1 MKVTLT
7 FNEQRRAAYRQQGL
21 WGDASLAD
29 YWQQTARAMPDKIAV
44 VDNHGATYT
53 YSALDHAA
61 SCLANWMLAKGIESG
76 DRIAFQ
82 LPGWCEFTVIYLA
95 CLKTGAV
102 SVPLLPS
109 WREAELVWVLN
120 KCQAKMFF
128 APTLFKQTRPVDL
141 ILPLQNQLPQL
152 QQIVGVD
159 KLAPATSSL
168 SLSQILADNTPLTTA
183 ITTHGDELA
192 AVLFTSGT
200 EGLPKGVMLTHNN
213 ILASERAYCARL
225 NLTWQ
230 DVFMMPAPLGH
241 ATGFLH
247 GVTAPFLIGAR
258 SVLLDIFT
266 PDACLA
272 LLEQQRCT
280 CMLGA
285 TPFVY
290 DLLNLLEKQPAD
302 LSALR
307 FFLCGG
313 TTIPKKVARECQ
325 QRGIKLLSV
334 YGSTESSPHAVVN
347 LDDPLPRFMHTDG
360 YAAAGV
366 EIKVVDDARKTYGS
380 TESSPHAVVN
390 LDDPLPRFMH
400 TDGYAAAGVEIKVVD
415 DARKTLPPGCEG
427 EEASRGPNVFMG
439 YFDEPELTAR
449 ALDEEGWYY
458 SGDLCR
464 MDEAGYIKITGRK
477 KDIIVRGGENIS
489 SREVEDILLQHPKIH
504 DACVVAMPDERLGER
519 SCAYVVLKA
528 PHHSL
533 SLEEVVAFFSRKRV
547 AKYKYPEH
555 IVVIEKLPRTVSG
568 KIQKFLLRKDIMRRL
583 TQDVCEE
590 IE

>member
-1 MKVTLT
+1 MHPTGPHLGPDVLFRESKMKVTLT

-44 VDNHGATYT
+44 VDNHGASYT

-95 CLKTGAV
+95 CLKIGAV

-168 SLSQILADNTPLTTA
+168 SLSQIIADNTPLTTA

-347 LDDPLPRFMHTDG
+347 LDDPL
-360 YAAAGV
+360 
-366 EIKVVDDARKTYGS
+366 S
-380 TESSPHAVVN
+380 
-390 LDDPLPRFMH
+390 RFMH

-555 IVVIEKLPRTVSG
+555 IVVIEKLPRTASG
-568 KIQKFLLRKDIMRRL
+568 KIQKFLLRKDIDQRL
-583 TQDVCEE
+583 EQSCVEA
-590 IE
+590 

>member
-7 FNEQRRAAYRQQGL
+7 FNEQRRAAYRRQGL

-44 VDNHGATYT
+44 VDNHGASYT

-95 CLKTGAV
+95 CLKIGAV

-168 SLSQILADNTPLTTA
+168 SLSQIIADNTSLTTA

-290 DLLNLLEKQPAD
+290 DLLNVLEKQPAD

-347 LDDPLPRFMHTDG
+347 LDDPL
-360 YAAAGV
+360 
-366 EIKVVDDARKTYGS
+366 S
-380 TESSPHAVVN
+380 
-390 LDDPLPRFMH
+390 RFMH

-504 DACVVAMPDERLGER
+504 DACVVAMSDERLGER

-555 IVVIEKLPRTVSG
+555 IVVIEKLPRTTSG

>member
-168 SLSQILADNTPLTTA
+168 SLSQILA
-183 ITTHGDELA
+183 
-192 AVLFTSGT
+192 
-200 EGLPKGVMLTHNN
+200 
-213 ILASERAYCARL
+213 SERAYCARL

-334 YGSTESSPHAVVN
+334 
-347 LDDPLPRFMHTDG
+347 
-360 YAAAGV
+360 
-366 EIKVVDDARKTYGS
+366 YGS

>member
-44 VDNHGATYT
+44 VDNHGASYT

-95 CLKTGAV
+95 CLKIGAV

-168 SLSQILADNTPLTTA
+168 SLSQIIADNTSLTTA

-290 DLLNLLEKQPAD
+290 DLLNVLEKQPAD

-347 LDDPLPRFMHTDG
+347 LDDPLSRFMHTDG

-366 EIKVVDDARKTYGS
+366 EIKA
-380 TESSPHAVVN
+380 
-390 LDDPLPRFMH
+390 
-400 TDGYAAAGVEIKVVD
+400 VD

-504 DACVVAMPDERLGER
+504 DACVVAMSDERLGER

-555 IVVIEKLPRTVSG
+555 IVVIEKLPRTTSG

>member
-29 YWQQTARAMPDKIAV
+29 YWQQNARAMPDKIAV
-44 VDNHGATYT
+44 VDNHGASYT

-95 CLKTGAV
+95 CLKIGAV

-168 SLSQILADNTPLTTA
+168 SLSQIIADNTPLTTA

-290 DLLNLLEKQPAD
+290 DLLNVLEKQPAD

-325 QRGIKLLSV
+325 QLGIKLLSV

-347 LDDPLPRFMHTDG
+347 LDDPL
-360 YAAAGV
+360 
-366 EIKVVDDARKTYGS
+366 S
-380 TESSPHAVVN
+380 
-390 LDDPLPRFMH
+390 RFMH

-555 IVVIEKLPRTVSG
+555 IVVIEKLPRTASG

>member
-44 VDNHGATYT
+44 VDNHGASYN

-95 CLKTGAV
+95 CLKIGAV

-152 QQIVGVD
+152 Q
-159 KLAPATSSL
+159 PATSSL
-168 SLSQILADNTPLTTA
+168 SLSQIIADNTPLTTA

-290 DLLNLLEKQPAD
+290 DLLNVLEKQPAD

-325 QRGIKLLSV
+325 QLGIKLLSV

-347 LDDPLPRFMHTDG
+347 LDDPL
-360 YAAAGV
+360 
-366 EIKVVDDARKTYGS
+366 S
-380 TESSPHAVVN
+380 
-390 LDDPLPRFMH
+390 RFMH

-555 IVVIEKLPRTVSG
+555 IVVIEKLPRTASG

>member
-44 VDNHGATYT
+44 VDNHGASYT

-95 CLKTGAV
+95 CLKIGAV

-168 SLSQILADNTPLTTA
+168 SLSQIIADNTPLTTA

-290 DLLNLLEKQPAD
+290 DLLNVLEKQPAD

-325 QRGIKLLSV
+325 QLGIKLLSV

-347 LDDPLPRFMHTDG
+347 LDDPL
-360 YAAAGV
+360 
-366 EIKVVDDARKTYGS
+366 S
-380 TESSPHAVVN
+380 
-390 LDDPLPRFMH
+390 RFMH

-555 IVVIEKLPRTVSG
+555 IVVIEKLPRTASG
-568 KIQKFLLRKDIMRRL
+568 KIQNFLLRKDIMRRL

>member
-44 VDNHGATYT
+44 VDNHGASYT

-76 DRIAFQ
+76 ARIAFQ

-95 CLKTGAV
+95 CLKIGAV

-168 SLSQILADNTPLTTA
+168 SLSQIIADNTPLTTA

-192 AVLFTSGT
+192 AVLFTSGI

-290 DLLNLLEKQPAD
+290 DLLNVLEKQPAD

-325 QRGIKLLSV
+325 QLGIKLLSV

-347 LDDPLPRFMHTDG
+347 LDDPL
-360 YAAAGV
+360 
-366 EIKVVDDARKTYGS
+366 S
-380 TESSPHAVVN
+380 
-390 LDDPLPRFMH
+390 RFMH

-555 IVVIEKLPRTVSG
+555 IVVIEKLPRTASG

>member
-29 YWQQTARAMPDKIAV
+29 YWQQTARAMAMPDKIAV
-44 VDNHGATYT
+44 VDNHGASYT

-95 CLKTGAV
+95 CLKIGAV

-168 SLSQILADNTPLTTA
+168 SLSQIIADNTPLTTA

-347 LDDPLPRFMHTDG
+347 LDDPL
-360 YAAAGV
+360 
-366 EIKVVDDARKTYGS
+366 S
-380 TESSPHAVVN
+380 
-390 LDDPLPRFMH
+390 RFMH

-555 IVVIEKLPRTVSG
+555 IVVIEKLPRTASG

>member
-44 VDNHGATYT
+44 VDNHGASYT

-95 CLKTGAV
+95 CLKIGAV

-168 SLSQILADNTPLTTA
+168 SLSQIIADNTPLTTA

-313 TTIPKKVARECQ
+313 TTIPKKVARECK

-347 LDDPLPRFMHTDG
+347 LDDPL
-360 YAAAGV
+360 
-366 EIKVVDDARKTYGS
+366 S
-380 TESSPHAVVN
+380 
-390 LDDPLPRFMH
+390 RFMH

-555 IVVIEKLPRTVSG
+555 IVVIEKLPRTASG
-568 KIQKFLLRKDIMRRL
+568 KIQKLLLRKDIMRRL

>member
-1 MKVTLT
+1 MHPTGPHLGPDVLFRESKMKVTLT

-44 VDNHGATYT
+44 VDNHGASYT

-95 CLKTGAV
+95 CLKIGAV

-168 SLSQILADNTPLTTA
+168 SLSQIIADNTPLTTA

-230 DVFMMPAPLGH
+230 EVFMMPAPLGH

-347 LDDPLPRFMHTDG
+347 LDDPL
-360 YAAAGV
+360 
-366 EIKVVDDARKTYGS
+366 S
-380 TESSPHAVVN
+380 
-390 LDDPLPRFMH
+390 RFMH

-555 IVVIEKLPRTVSG
+555 IVVIEKLPRTASG

>member
-44 VDNHGATYT
+44 VDNHGASYT

-95 CLKTGAV
+95 CLKIGAV

-168 SLSQILADNTPLTTA
+168 SLSQIIADNTPLTTA

-290 DLLNLLEKQPAD
+290 DLLNVLEKQPAD

-325 QRGIKLLSV
+325 QLGIKLLSV

-347 LDDPLPRFMHTDG
+347 LDDPLSRFMHTDG

-366 EIKVVDDARKTYGS
+366 EIKV
-380 TESSPHAVVN
+380 
-390 LDDPLPRFMH
+390 
-400 TDGYAAAGVEIKVVD
+400 ID

-489 SREVEDILLQHPKIH
+489 SREVEDILLPHPKIH

-555 IVVIEKLPRTVSG
+555 IVVIEKLPRTASG

>member
-44 VDNHGATYT
+44 VDNHGASYT

-95 CLKTGAV
+95 CLKIGAV

-168 SLSQILADNTPLTTA
+168 SLSQIIAYNTPLTMA

-347 LDDPLPRFMHTDG
+347 LDDPL
-360 YAAAGV
+360 
-366 EIKVVDDARKTYGS
+366 S
-380 TESSPHAVVN
+380 
-390 LDDPLPRFMH
+390 RFMH

-555 IVVIEKLPRTVSG
+555 IVVIEKLPRTASG

>member
-44 VDNHGATYT
+44 VDNHGASYT

-95 CLKTGAV
+95 CLKIGAV

-109 WREAELVWVLN
+109 WREAELVWMLN

-168 SLSQILADNTPLTTA
+168 SLSQIIADNTPLTTA

-290 DLLNLLEKQPAD
+290 DLLNVLEKQPAD

-325 QRGIKLLSV
+325 QLGIKLLSV

-347 LDDPLPRFMHTDG
+347 LDDPL
-360 YAAAGV
+360 
-366 EIKVVDDARKTYGS
+366 S
-380 TESSPHAVVN
+380 
-390 LDDPLPRFMH
+390 RFMH

-504 DACVVAMPDERLGER
+504 DACVVVMPDERLGER

-555 IVVIEKLPRTVSG
+555 IVVIEKLPRTASG

>member
-44 VDNHGATYT
+44 VDNHGASYT

-95 CLKTGAV
+95 CLKIGAV

-168 SLSQILADNTPLTTA
+168 SLSQIIADNIPLTTA

-225 NLTWQ
+225 NLTWL

-325 QRGIKLLSV
+325 QRSIKLLSV

-347 LDDPLPRFMHTDG
+347 LDNSL
-360 YAAAGV
+360 
-366 EIKVVDDARKTYGS
+366 S
-380 TESSPHAVVN
+380 
-390 LDDPLPRFMH
+390 RFMH

-533 SLEEVVAFFSRKRV
+533 SLEEMAAFFSRKRF

-555 IVVIEKLPRTVSG
+555 IVVIEKLPRTASD
-568 KIQKFLLRKDIMRRL
+568 KIQKFLLRKDIIRRL

>member
-44 VDNHGATYT
+44 VDNHGASYT

-95 CLKTGAV
+95 CLKIGAV

-168 SLSQILADNTPLTTA
+168 SLSQIIADNTSLTTA

-290 DLLNLLEKQPAD
+290 DLLNVLEKQPAD

-347 LDDPLPRFMHTDG
+347 LDDPL
-360 YAAAGV
+360 
-366 EIKVVDDARKTYGS
+366 S
-380 TESSPHAVVN
+380 
-390 LDDPLPRFMH
+390 RFMH

-489 SREVEDILLQHPKIH
+489 SREVEDILLQDPKIH

-555 IVVIEKLPRTVSG
+555 IVVIEKLPRTASG

>member
-95 CLKTGAV
+95 CLKIGAV

-159 KLAPATSSL
+159 KLAPATSAL
-168 SLSQILADNTPLTTA
+168 SLSQIIADNTPLTTA
-183 ITTHGDELA
+183 ITVHGDELA

-347 LDDPLPRFMHTDG
+347 LDDPL
-360 YAAAGV
+360 
-366 EIKVVDDARKTYGS
+366 S
-380 TESSPHAVVN
+380 
-390 LDDPLPRFMH
+390 RFMH

-504 DACVVAMPDERLGER
+504 DACVIAMPDERLGER

-555 IVVIEKLPRTVSG
+555 IVVIEKLPRTASG

-583 TQDVCEE
+583 TQDACEE

>member
-44 VDNHGATYT
+44 VDNHGASYT

-95 CLKTGAV
+95 CLKIGAV

-168 SLSQILADNTPLTTA
+168 SLSQIIADNTPLTTA

-230 DVFMMPAPLGH
+230 DFFMMPAPLGH

-290 DLLNLLEKQPAD
+290 DLLNVLEKQPAD

-325 QRGIKLLSV
+325 QLGIKLLSV

-347 LDDPLPRFMHTDG
+347 LDDPL
-360 YAAAGV
+360 
-366 EIKVVDDARKTYGS
+366 S
-380 TESSPHAVVN
+380 
-390 LDDPLPRFMH
+390 RFMH

-555 IVVIEKLPRTVSG
+555 IVVIEKLPRTASG

>member
-44 VDNHGATYT
+44 VDNHGASYT

-95 CLKTGAV
+95 CLKIGAV

-168 SLSQILADNTPLTTA
+168 SLSQIIADNTPLTTA

-290 DLLNLLEKQPAD
+290 DLLNVLEKQPAD
-302 LSALR
+302 PSALR

-347 LDDPLPRFMHTDG
+347 LDDPL
-360 YAAAGV
+360 
-366 EIKVVDDARKTYGS
+366 S
-380 TESSPHAVVN
+380 
-390 LDDPLPRFMH
+390 RFMH

-504 DACVVAMPDERLGER
+504 DACVVAIPDERLCER

-555 IVVIEKLPRTVSG
+555 IVVIEKLPRTASG

>member
-44 VDNHGATYT
+44 VDNHGASYT

-95 CLKTGAV
+95 CLKIGAV

-168 SLSQILADNTPLTTA
+168 SLSQIIADNTPLTTA

-347 LDDPLPRFMHTDG
+347 LDDPL
-360 YAAAGV
+360 
-366 EIKVVDDARKTYGS
+366 S
-380 TESSPHAVVN
+380 
-390 LDDPLPRFMH
+390 RFMH

-439 YFDEPELTAR
+439 YFDEPEVTAR

>member
-44 VDNHGATYT
+44 VDNHGASYT

-61 SCLANWMLAKGIESG
+61 SCLANWMLTKGIESG

-95 CLKTGAV
+95 CLKIGAV

-266 PDACLA
+266 PAACLA

-347 LDDPLPRFMHTDG
+347 LDDPLSRFMHTDG

-366 EIKVVDDARKTYGS
+366 EIKVVDG
-380 TESSPHAVVN
+380 
-390 LDDPLPRFMH
+390 
-400 TDGYAAAGVEIKVVD
+400 
-415 DARKTLPPGCEG
+415 ARKTLPPGCEG

-439 YFDEPELTAR
+439 YFDEPELTAH

-533 SLEEVVAFFSRKRV
+533 SLEDVVAFFNRKRV

-555 IVVIEKLPRTVSG
+555 IVVIEKLPRTASG
-568 KIQKFLLRKDIMRRL
+568 KIQKFLLRKDILQRL
-583 TQDVCEE
+583 EQTCVEA
-590 IE
+590 

>member
-44 VDNHGATYT
+44 VDNHGASYT

-95 CLKTGAV
+95 CLKIGAV

-152 QQIVGVD
+152 QQLVGVD
-159 KLAPATSSL
+159 KLAPATSAL
-168 SLSQILADNTPLTTA
+168 SLSQIIADNTPLTTA
-183 ITTHGDELA
+183 ITVHGDELA

-290 DLLNLLEKQPAD
+290 DLLNVLEKQPAD

-347 LDDPLPRFMHTDG
+347 LDDPLSH
-360 YAAAGV
+360 
-366 EIKVVDDARKTYGS
+366 
-380 TESSPHAVVN
+380 
-390 LDDPLPRFMH
+390 FMH

-504 DACVVAMPDERLGER
+504 DACVVAMSDERLGER

-555 IVVIEKLPRTVSG
+555 IVVIEKLPRTTSG

>member
-44 VDNHGATYT
+44 VDNHGASYT

-95 CLKTGAV
+95 CLKIGAV

-347 LDDPLPRFMHTDG
+347 LDDPL
-360 YAAAGV
+360 
-366 EIKVVDDARKTYGS
+366 S
-380 TESSPHAVVN
+380 
-390 LDDPLPRFMH
+390 RFMH

-458 SGDLCR
+458 SGDLCC

>member
-44 VDNHGATYT
+44 VDNHGASYT

-95 CLKTGAV
+95 CLKIGAV

-168 SLSQILADNTPLTTA
+168 SLSQIIADNIPLTTA

-225 NLTWQ
+225 NLTWL

-325 QRGIKLLSV
+325 QRSIKLLSV

-347 LDDPLPRFMHTDG
+347 LDNSL
-360 YAAAGV
+360 
-366 EIKVVDDARKTYGS
+366 S
-380 TESSPHAVVN
+380 
-390 LDDPLPRFMH
+390 RFMH

-427 EEASRGPNVFMG
+427 EEASRGPNVFMR

-533 SLEEVVAFFSRKRV
+533 SLEEMAAFFSRKRV

-555 IVVIEKLPRTVSG
+555 IVVIEKLPRTASD
-568 KIQKFLLRKDIMRRL
+568 KIQKFLLRKDIIRRL

>member
-44 VDNHGATYT
+44 VDNHGASYT

-95 CLKTGAV
+95 CLKIGAV

-168 SLSQILADNTPLTTA
+168 SLSQIIADNTSLTTA

-290 DLLNLLEKQPAD
+290 DLLNVLEKQPAD

-347 LDDPLPRFMHTDG
+347 LDDPLSRFMHTDG
-360 YAAAGV
+360 
-366 EIKVVDDARKTYGS
+366 
-380 TESSPHAVVN
+380 H
-390 LDDPLPRFMH
+390 
-400 TDGYAAAGVEIKVVD
+400 AAAGVEIKVVD

-504 DACVVAMPDERLGER
+504 DACVVAMSDERLGER

-555 IVVIEKLPRTVSG
+555 IVVIEKLPRTTSG

>member
-44 VDNHGATYT
+44 VDNHGASYT

-95 CLKTGAV
+95 CLKIGAV

-168 SLSQILADNTPLTTA
+168 SLSQIIADNTPLTMA

-290 DLLNLLEKQPAD
+290 DLLNLLEKQPAN

-347 LDDPLPRFMHTDG
+347 LDDPL
-360 YAAAGV
+360 
-366 EIKVVDDARKTYGS
+366 S
-380 TESSPHAVVN
+380 
-390 LDDPLPRFMH
+390 RFMH

-555 IVVIEKLPRTVSG
+555 IVVIEKLPRTASG

>member
-44 VDNHGATYT
+44 VDNHGASYT

-95 CLKTGAV
+95 CLKIGAV

-152 QQIVGVD
+152 QQLVGVD

-168 SLSQILADNTPLTTA
+168 SLSQIIADNTPLTTA

-290 DLLNLLEKQPAD
+290 DLLNVLEKQPAD

-347 LDDPLPRFMHTDG
+347 LDDPL
-360 YAAAGV
+360 
-366 EIKVVDDARKTYGS
+366 S
-380 TESSPHAVVN
+380 
-390 LDDPLPRFMH
+390 RFMH

-555 IVVIEKLPRTVSG
+555 IVVIEKLPRTASG

>member
-1 MKVTLT
+1 MHPTAPHLGPDVLFRESNMKVTLT

-44 VDNHGATYT
+44 VDNHGASYT

-95 CLKTGAV
+95 CLKIGAV

-168 SLSQILADNTPLTTA
+168 SLSQIIADNTSLTTA

-213 ILASERAYCARL
+213 ILASERAYCVRL

-290 DLLNLLEKQPAD
+290 DLLNVLEKQPAD

-325 QRGIKLLSV
+325 QLGIKLLSV

-347 LDDPLPRFMHTDG
+347 LDDPL
-360 YAAAGV
+360 
-366 EIKVVDDARKTYGS
+366 S
-380 TESSPHAVVN
+380 
-390 LDDPLPRFMH
+390 RFMH

-555 IVVIEKLPRTVSG
+555 IVVIEKLPRTASG

>member
-44 VDNHGATYT
+44 VDNHGASYT

-95 CLKTGAV
+95 CLKIGAV

-168 SLSQILADNTPLTTA
+168 SLSQIIADNIPLTTA

-225 NLTWQ
+225 NLTWL

-325 QRGIKLLSV
+325 QRSIKLLSV

-347 LDDPLPRFMHTDG
+347 LDNSL
-360 YAAAGV
+360 
-366 EIKVVDDARKTYGS
+366 S
-380 TESSPHAVVN
+380 
-390 LDDPLPRFMH
+390 RFMH

-504 DACVVAMPDERLGER
+504 DACVVAMSDERLGER

-533 SLEEVVAFFSRKRV
+533 SLEEMAAFFSRKRV

-555 IVVIEKLPRTVSG
+555 IVVIEKLPRTASD
-568 KIQKFLLRKDIMRRL
+568 KIQKFLLRKDIIRRL

>member
-44 VDNHGATYT
+44 VDNHGASYT

-95 CLKTGAV
+95 CLKIGAV

-152 QQIVGVD
+152 QQIVGMD

-168 SLSQILADNTPLTTA
+168 SLSQIIADNTSLTTA

-290 DLLNLLEKQPAD
+290 DLLNVLEKQPAD

-347 LDDPLPRFMHTDG
+347 LDDPL
-360 YAAAGV
+360 
-366 EIKVVDDARKTYGS
+366 S
-380 TESSPHAVVN
+380 
-390 LDDPLPRFMH
+390 RFMH

-504 DACVVAMPDERLGER
+504 DACVVAMSDERLGER
-519 SCAYVVLKA
+519 SCAYVVLKV

-555 IVVIEKLPRTVSG
+555 IVVIEKLPRTTSG

>member
-44 VDNHGATYT
+44 VDNHGASYT

-95 CLKTGAV
+95 CLKIGAV

-168 SLSQILADNTPLTTA
+168 SLSQIIAYNTPLTTA
-183 ITTHGDELA
+183 ITVHGDELA

-290 DLLNLLEKQPAD
+290 DLLNVLEKQPAD

-325 QRGIKLLSV
+325 QLGIKLLSV

-347 LDDPLPRFMHTDG
+347 LDDPL
-360 YAAAGV
+360 
-366 EIKVVDDARKTYGS
+366 S
-380 TESSPHAVVN
+380 
-390 LDDPLPRFMH
+390 RFMH

-504 DACVVAMPDERLGER
+504 DACVIAMPDERLGER

-533 SLEEVVAFFSRKRV
+533 SLEDVVAFFSRKRV

-555 IVVIEKLPRTVSG
+555 IVVIEKLPRTASG

>member
-44 VDNHGATYT
+44 VDNHGASYT

-95 CLKTGAV
+95 CLKIGAV

-141 ILPLQNQLPQL
+141 ILPLQNQLQQL

-168 SLSQILADNTPLTTA
+168 SLSQIIADNTSLTTA

-290 DLLNLLEKQPAD
+290 DLLNVLEKQPAD

-347 LDDPLPRFMHTDG
+347 LDDPL
-360 YAAAGV
+360 
-366 EIKVVDDARKTYGS
+366 S
-380 TESSPHAVVN
+380 
-390 LDDPLPRFMH
+390 RFMH

-504 DACVVAMPDERLGER
+504 DASVVAMSDERLGER

-555 IVVIEKLPRTVSG
+555 IVVIEKLPRTTSG

>member
-44 VDNHGATYT
+44 VDNHGASYT
-53 YSALDHAA
+53 YSAIDHAA

-95 CLKTGAV
+95 CLKIGAV

-159 KLAPATSSL
+159 KLAPATSAL
-168 SLSQILADNTPLTTA
+168 SLSQIIADNTPLTMA
-183 ITTHGDELA
+183 ITVHGDELA

-266 PDACLA
+266 PAACLA

-347 LDDPLPRFMHTDG
+347 LDDPL
-360 YAAAGV
+360 
-366 EIKVVDDARKTYGS
+366 S
-380 TESSPHAVVN
+380 
-390 LDDPLPRFMH
+390 RFMH

-555 IVVIEKLPRTVSG
+555 IVVIEKLPRTASG

>member
-44 VDNHGATYT
+44 VDNHGASYN

-95 CLKTGAV
+95 CLKIGAV

-168 SLSQILADNTPLTTA
+168 SLSQIIADNTPLTTA

-258 SVLLDIFT
+258 SVLLDIFP

-290 DLLNLLEKQPAD
+290 DLLNVLEKQPAD

-325 QRGIKLLSV
+325 QLGIKLLSV

-347 LDDPLPRFMHTDG
+347 LDDPL
-360 YAAAGV
+360 
-366 EIKVVDDARKTYGS
+366 S
-380 TESSPHAVVN
+380 
-390 LDDPLPRFMH
+390 RFMH

-555 IVVIEKLPRTVSG
+555 IVVIEKLPRTASG

>member
-44 VDNHGATYT
+44 VDNHGASYT

-61 SCLANWMLAKGIESG
+61 RCLANWMLAKGIESG

-95 CLKTGAV
+95 CLKIGAV

-168 SLSQILADNTPLTTA
+168 SLSQIIADNTSLTTA

-213 ILASERAYCARL
+213 ILASERAYCVRL

-347 LDDPLPRFMHTDG
+347 LDDPLSRFMD
-360 YAAAGV
+360 
-366 EIKVVDDARKTYGS
+366 
-380 TESSPHAVVN
+380 
-390 LDDPLPRFMH
+390 

-555 IVVIEKLPRTVSG
+555 IVVIEKLPRTASG

>member
-44 VDNHGATYT
+44 VDNHGASYT

-95 CLKTGAV
+95 CLKIGAV

-168 SLSQILADNTPLTTA
+168 SLSQIIADNTSLTTA

-192 AVLFTSGT
+192 AVVFTSGT

-290 DLLNLLEKQPAD
+290 DLLNVLEKQPAD

-347 LDDPLPRFMHTDG
+347 LDDPL
-360 YAAAGV
+360 
-366 EIKVVDDARKTYGS
+366 S
-380 TESSPHAVVN
+380 
-390 LDDPLPRFMH
+390 RFMH

-504 DACVVAMPDERLGER
+504 DACVVAMSDERLGER

-555 IVVIEKLPRTVSG
+555 IVVIEKLPRTTSG

>member
-44 VDNHGATYT
+44 VDNHGASYT

-95 CLKTGAV
+95 CLKIGAV

-168 SLSQILADNTPLTTA
+168 SLSQIIADNTSLTTA
-183 ITTHGDELA
+183 ITTHGDGLA

-290 DLLNLLEKQPAD
+290 DLLNVLEKQPAD

-347 LDDPLPRFMHTDG
+347 LDDPL
-360 YAAAGV
+360 
-366 EIKVVDDARKTYGS
+366 S
-380 TESSPHAVVN
+380 
-390 LDDPLPRFMH
+390 RFMH

-504 DACVVAMPDERLGER
+504 DACVVAMSDERLGER

-555 IVVIEKLPRTVSG
+555 IVVIEKLPRTTSG

-583 TQDVCEE
+583 TQDVCEK

>member
-44 VDNHGATYT
+44 VDNHGASYT

-95 CLKTGAV
+95 CLKIGAV

-168 SLSQILADNTPLTTA
+168 SLSQIIADNTSLTTA

-290 DLLNLLEKQPAD
+290 DLLNVLEKQPAD

-347 LDDPLPRFMHTDG
+347 LDDPL
-360 YAAAGV
+360 
-366 EIKVVDDARKTYGS
+366 S
-380 TESSPHAVVN
+380 
-390 LDDPLPRFMH
+390 RFMH

-464 MDEAGYIKITGRK
+464 MDEDGYIKITGRK

-555 IVVIEKLPRTVSG
+555 IVVIEKLPRTASG
-568 KIQKFLLRKDIMRRL
+568 KIQKFLLRKDIMWRL

>member
-95 CLKTGAV
+95 CLKIGAV

-159 KLAPATSSL
+159 KLAPATSAL
-168 SLSQILADNTPLTTA
+168 SLSQIIADNTPLTTA
-183 ITTHGDELA
+183 ITVHGDELA

-225 NLTWQ
+225 NLTWL

-325 QRGIKLLSV
+325 QLGIKLLSV

-347 LDDPLPRFMHTDG
+347 LDDPL
-360 YAAAGV
+360 
-366 EIKVVDDARKTYGS
+366 S
-380 TESSPHAVVN
+380 
-390 LDDPLPRFMH
+390 RFMH

-555 IVVIEKLPRTVSG
+555 IVVIEKLPRTASG